1 MDHSD
6 KENKI
11 KKFAALGIG
20 SKDIF
25 REIMRA
31 RKLDY
36 ILFQDPVNRQ
46 FGITAETLYAGM
58 KKLTGEELGV
68 FPGSAEQFEQVYM
81 LALSSDPLDF
91 MDAKMEKVSQDMSA
105 LLGKAVQKAEGSGQT
120 VLFAGADC
128 YVHEIPRIFQALPG
142 DRVAMMVSDP
152 VWKQKLSF
160 LYPRGRF
167 MTEEEV
173 LRDTTHYDYIFYFA
187 GESVSLGTLA
197 RKCRMTELWRRMSD
211 RMTAQGSMDAVLP
224 QTLMNYPGKKI
235 DMVRRDMA
243 DKYILSSYYRMV
255 LGDGGNYVLLTT
267 GRADPEGKVVFGD
280 ISFEDGTM
288 VQEDKEETDRKNI
301 AVTGT
306 WDYDFWVYTESD
318 FLKSLFLSGKL
329 DMSFCI
335 GEVFSLCRTGKGV
348 SSAGRR
354 TVSIGDLD
362 GAGIRIRQDSGEN
375 SCESAGDVILHTGDL
390 LMTIRGSAFKTAV
403 VTHDQEGAAVSS
415 NLLVLRPAGIYT
427 SEYLKMYL
435 DSPVG
440 REFIKAIST
449 GHTRL
454 NIRPDRVLR
463 IPLLKAGEQS
473 IRHITLMCRK
483 SVDSLEQAEK
493 KWRETQKET
502 ISLMMGGGTSSAEES
517 CH

>member
-1 MDHSD
+1 MNNPD
-6 KENKI
+6 KESKI
-11 KKFAALGIG
+11 KKFKALGIE

-46 FGITAETLYAGM
+46 FGITADILYNGM
-58 KKLTGEELGV
+58 KKLTSAELGV
-68 FPGSAEQFEQVYM
+68 FPGNAEQFERVYM

-91 MDAKMEKVSQDMSA
+91 IDVKTEPFSQDMTA
-105 LLGKAVQKAEGSGQT
+105 LLGKMIGKAEKSGKT

-128 YVHEIPRIFQALPG
+128 YVHAIPRIFQALPN
-142 DRVAMMVSDP
+142 DRVAMMVSEP

-167 MTEEEV
+167 MTEEEM
-173 LRDTTHYDYIFYFA
+173 LRDKTNYDYIFYFA

-197 RKCRMTELWRRMSD
+197 RKCRMMELWRRMSE
-211 RMTAQGSMDAVLP
+211 RMTAQGCMDAVLP
-224 QTLMNYPGKKI
+224 QVLMNYPGKKI
-235 DMVRRDMA
+235 DTIRRA
-243 DKYILSSYYRMV
+243 VAEKYVLSSYYRMV
-255 LGDGGNYVLLTT
+255 LEDGENYVLLTT
-267 GRADPEGKVVFGD
+267 ETSEPEGQVIFGD
-280 ISFEDGTM
+280 ISFEDGRM
-288 VQEDKEETDRKNI
+288 MQEKKEKTPRKNI

-335 GEVFSLCRTGKGV
+335 GEVFELCRTGKYI
-348 SSAGRR
+348 SPRHCR

-362 GAGIRIRQDSGEN
+362 GAGIRQNSGETGHDA
-375 SCESAGDVILHTGDL
+375 SGDVIIHGGDF

-403 VTHDQEGAAVSS
+403 VPSELDGVSASS
-415 NLLVLRPAGIYT
+415 NLLVLRPIGRYT

-454 NIRPDRVLR
+454 NIRPDRVLK
-463 IPLLKAGEQS
+463 IPLLKAEAETIQN
-473 IRHITLMCRK
+473 ITVMCMD
-483 SVDSLEQAEK
+483 SVHTLEQAERT
-493 KWRETQKET
+493 WRETQQKAV
-502 ISLMMGGGTSSAEES
+502 SLMIGGRNLTEEEL
-517 CH
+517 CR